1 MIIGFNTR
9 NKHVDINVRMPKVI
23 NIVLG
28 SIVVATL
35 FIVSLPLY
43 LLGAM
48 WTRTR
53 SC

>member
-9 NKHVDINVRMPKVI
+9 KKHVDINVRMPKVI
-23 NIVLG
+23 DIVLG
-28 SIVVATL
+28 STVVATL
-35 FIVSLPLY
+35 FIVLLPLS
-43 LLGAM
+43 LLGAK